1 MIFSEDYWKDESE
14 GQRVAAVS
22 TGLSWKRM
30 SPLLEAAE
38 TDYLRPL
45 LGDTLTE
52 EVDGI
57 YWNGREVSKE
67 AAKGQSVGPFADP
80 IRFCR

>member
-1 MIFSEDYWKDESE
+1 
-14 GQRVAAVS
+14 
-22 TGLSWKRM
+22 
-30 SPLLEAAE
+30 
-38 TDYLRPL
+38 
-45 LGDTLTE
+45 
-52 EVDGI
+52 VDGI